1 MYLSWPQES
10 WADGI
15 LEEDVEVEAILEE
28 EVQMAQEIP
37 GNIAESMN
45 TN

>member
-10 WADGI
+10 WANGI
-15 LEEDVEVEAILEE
+15 LEEDVEVKAILKEK
-28 EVQMAQEIP
+28 VQMGQEIP